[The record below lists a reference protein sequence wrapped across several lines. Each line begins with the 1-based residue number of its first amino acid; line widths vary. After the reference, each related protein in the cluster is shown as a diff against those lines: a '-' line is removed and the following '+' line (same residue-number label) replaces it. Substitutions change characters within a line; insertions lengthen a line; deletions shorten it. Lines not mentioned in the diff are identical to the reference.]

1 MSKVLVERIKHPKYE
16 IRWRNYNG
24 EIERHIFPQYNAKT
38 KAKRVAEI
46 TEECYY
52 WLLDETRC
60 FQNGSLVVVDTK
72 EQKSKIEEVL
82 DKDGY
87 SQNAHT
93 KEDMTKILKG
103 SEKKMREELSKITD
117 QMEKQFV
124 IDTYKELGL
133 DSSKKEQA
141 IVEVLF
147 GEDVPVD
154 TIF

>member
-1 MSKVLVERIKHPKYE
+1 MSKVLVERVKHPKYE

-24 EIERHIFPQYNAKT
+24 EIERHVFPPYNEKT
-38 KAKRVAEI
+38 KAPRTAEI
-46 TEECYY
+46 SEACYY

-60 FQNGSLVVVDTK
+60 FQNGSLIVVEK
-72 EQKSKIEEVL
+72 EEQSSKVEEVL
-82 DKDGY
+82 DKEGY
-87 SQNAHT
+87 KENAHS
-93 KEDMTKILKG
+93 KEEMIKLLKG
-103 SEKKMREELSKITD
+103 NEKKLREELAKITD

-124 IDTYKELGL
+124 VDTYKELGL

-147 GEDVPVD
+147 GEEVPVD